1 VKLPVSGDWRVGDS
15 FLAMQGTLPSRGDAP
30 ALLLMAALFFSF
42 GLFAILRPDKLR
54 SAMDNFGNA
63 WKQGS
68 WHPYR
73 MPLPVLRLVVGGT
86 GIGVSALFGYIAYLA
101 LSR

>member
-1 VKLPVSGDWRVGDS
+1 LVAFGGS
-15 FLAMQGTLPSRGDAP
+15 FADIQGALPSRGDVP
-30 ALLLMAALFFSF
+30 AVLLMAVFFFSF

-54 SAMDNFGNA
+54 NAMDNFGNA

-73 MPLPVLRLVVGGT
+73 FMPYHPEGTSLPQRRMSSLKAWAR
-86 GIGVSALFGYIAYLA
+86 
-101 LSR
+101 

>member
-1 VKLPVSGDWRVGDS
+1 
-15 FLAMQGTLPSRGDAP
+15 MQGTLPSRADAP
-30 ALLLMAALFFSF
+30 AALLMAVLFLAFGVFAL
-42 GLFAILRPDKLR
+42 LRPDKVR
-54 SAMDNFGNA
+54 NAMDDFANA

-86 GIGVSALFGYIAYLA
+86 GIGGAALFVYIAYVA